1 MQQHILLRMTDDFLY
16 ISTSEANATAFVK
29 AMYTGYVT
37 AGEDNPSLTSTSRHP
52 EYGCFVNLTKTKVN
66 FPITIDGQHLC
77 DYSSPDKGS

>member
-37 AGEDNPSLTSTSRHP
+37 AGEDNPLP
-52 EYGCFVNLTKTKVN
+52 Y
-66 FPITIDGQHLC
+66 IYI
-77 DYSSPDKGS
+77 